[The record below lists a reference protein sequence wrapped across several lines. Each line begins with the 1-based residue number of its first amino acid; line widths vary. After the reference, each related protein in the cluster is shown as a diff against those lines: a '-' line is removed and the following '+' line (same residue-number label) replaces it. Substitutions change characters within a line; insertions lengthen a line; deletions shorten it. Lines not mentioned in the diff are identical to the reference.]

1 MLIIKIDKILFGGDY
16 NPEQWSKEI
25 MSEDIRLF
33 NLANVDIV
41 TLNVFNWAMLQ
52 PDEITYD
59 FSTLD
64 YEIEFLSQNN
74 KKICLATSTGAH
86 PAWLA
91 RKYNDI
97 LRVDFNG
104 NKRKFGGRHNSCPSS
119 PAYKKYSVLLASK
132 IAERYKNYDN
142 IVAWHISNE
151 YGGVCYCENCEKNF
165 RIWLKQKYKTLQ
177 NLNKAWNTN
186 FWSHTFYDWDEIV
199 APNLLT
205 EFIDYNRTMF
215 QSISLDYA
223 RFNSDNILSCYI
235 DEYNTI
241 KKITPNIPIT
251 TNLMGFYK
259 DLDYQKWSKYMDFIS
274 WDSYPE
280 IDDPIEKNAMAHDFM
295 RSLKHKPFWLM
306 EQTPSVTN
314 WHPYNSLKRPKVMRL
329 LSYQAIAHGADTV
342 MYFQMRRSIGECEKF
357 HGALIDHVGTENTR
371 VFKECAELGNEL
383 NILGNKLLN
392 SQIKSDVAIVYDWD
406 NFRAIEYSAG
416 PSCKLKYIDEIFNYY
431 KGLNDN
437 NIAVDIISTDD
448 SLDKYKI
455 IIAPVLYMIKHNYD
469 IKLKEFVTNGGIF
482 ITTFFSG
489 IVDENDLVT
498 TGGYPGKLRDLLGIW
513 VEEID
518 ALKENDENEF
528 IFDNRKYPSKLLCD
542 IMHTENAQ
550 PIAFY
555 QKDFYRQTPV
565 IAKNCYGKGEV
576 FYIGT
581 RSNSEFY
588 YRFLRDICNKKQI
601 KPPIDVPK
609 QSEVT
614 KRIKNDE
621 EFIFILNHSGQAHII
636 NLNNRYLDLLN
647 NCEYNKDFK
656 LNILPK
662 DVFIL
667 KPL

>member
-119 PAYKKYSVLLASK
+119 SAYKKYSVLLASK

-609 QSEVT
+609 QIEVT

>member
-601 KPPIDVPK
+601 N
-609 QSEVT
+609 SW
-614 KRIKNDE
+614 
-621 EFIFILNHSGQAHII
+621 
-636 NLNNRYLDLLN
+636 
-647 NCEYNKDFK
+647 C
-656 LNILPK
+656 
-662 DVFIL
+662 
-667 KPL
+667 

>member
-357 HGALIDHVGTENTR
+357 HGALIDHLGTENTR

-609 QSEVT
+609 QIEVT

>member
-609 QSEVT
+609 QIEVT

>member
-186 FWSHTFYDWDEIV
+186 FWSYTFYDWDEIV

-357 HGALIDHVGTENTR
+357 HGALIDHLGTENTR

-609 QSEVT
+609 QIEVT

>member
-165 RIWLKQKYKTLQ
+165 RIWLKQRYKTLE

-588 YRFLRDICNKKQI
+588 YRFLRAICNKKQI

-609 QSEVT
+609 QIEVT